1 MLDPILRHGRSSAL
15 FVALKESPDTVFSSL
30 YSDKVI
36 KTILSHLQA
45 DKVIIILDIENN
57 IYNMC
62 LSFNIKCKIILF
74 FQTYGRNNIHTRK
87 YF

>member
-1 MLDPILRHGRSSAL
+1 MFLTVDDSSLDPVLRHGRSSAL

-45 DKVIIILDIENN
+45 EKVLNILIV
-57 IYNMC
+57 
-62 LSFNIKCKIILF
+62 
-74 FQTYGRNNIHTRK
+74 
-87 YF
+87 